1 MRRLLVLLTVLSA
14 PVLLGGCST
23 QLSPEDRAM
32 IQQAQTDA
40 RDAKAEAA
48 KAAAAAQAAAAD
60 AKAASEKAD
69 RMFARSQR
77 KVQ

>member
-1 MRRLLVLLTVLSA
+1 MRRSFAILAILAA
-14 PVLLGGCST
+14 PVFLAGCST
-23 QLSPEDRAM
+23 QLSPEDRAL
-32 IQQAQTDA
+32 IQQTQAEA

-48 KAAAAAQAAAAD
+48 RSAAAAQAAAAD
-60 AKAASEKAD
+60 ARAASEKAD

>member
-1 MRRLLVLLTVLSA
+1 MRRLVVILTALAA

-23 QLSPEDRAM
+23 HLSPEDRAL
-32 IQQAQTDA
+32 IQQAQADA

-48 KAAAAAQAAAAD
+48 RSAAAAQSAAAE